1 MRLLTVLKKA
11 LRVPKKALRVLKKA
25 LRVLKKAL
33 RVLKKLRVITIQTPE
48 RAFVQNADMMPQE
61 HKIWHSK
68 LILVRSTAQPLLQ
81 ARANGL
87 ML

>member
-11 LRVPKKALRVLKKA
+11 LRA
-25 LRVLKKAL
+25 LKKAL

-61 HKIWHSK
+61 HKYGTPNSSLSGQQRNHYY
-68 LILVRSTAQPLLQ
+68 RPGPT
-81 ARANGL
+81 G
-87 ML
+87 